1 VVGEAKH
8 SSFTEGISHSNKQMT
23 TVGYISDPEE
33 IIKASWSYFQH
44 DGVAAFKFLEKS
56 PVPPALDAKDLSGG

>member
-1 VVGEAKH
+1 
-8 SSFTEGISHSNKQMT
+8 MT

-44 DGVAAFKFLEKS
+44 DGVAAFKLLEKS